1 MQTRQAG
8 LEGTGEIKLRHLVK
22 EALRMRP
29 SRIVGME
36 KGAPKCRGGVGVEV
50 ERARQEPVRPRL
62 VKTNYLTYF
71 RVSRGAA
78 TYDDSQLPFNLD
90 SN

>member
-1 MQTRQAG
+1 MEAG
-8 LEGTGEIKLRHLVK
+8 PVT
-22 EALRMRP
+22 
-29 SRIVGME
+29 
-36 KGAPKCRGGVGVEV
+36 
-50 ERARQEPVRPRL
+50 EPDVDVRRCV